1 MCIFKR
7 PVHTHPKPFREYS
20 KVVTAAALIAV
31 GIILLF
37 SMVMIAITGETSAL
51 EWLIGFATTAGM
63 LTIRFYMRRA
73 EAKDKLELCKK
84 YGTEIY
90 ESSGAGNDDTGE

>member
-1 MCIFKR
+1 MKR
-7 PVHTHPKPFREYS
+7 RTRAYREYS
-20 KVVTAAALIAV
+20 KIITASALIAV

-84 YGTEIY
+84 YGAETY
-90 ESSGAGNDDTGE
+90 EASGAANDDTD

>member
-1 MCIFKR
+1 MKR
-7 PVHTHPKPFREYS
+7 RTYREYS
-20 KVVTAAALIAV
+20 KIVTTAALIAV

-37 SMVMIAITGETSAL
+37 AMVMIAITGETSAL

-63 LTIRFYMRRA
+63 LTIRYYMRRA

-84 YGTEIY
+84 YGAETY
-90 ESSGAGNDDTGE
+90 EASGAANDDTD

>member
-1 MCIFKR
+1 MKR
-7 PVHTHPKPFREYS
+7 RTYREYS
-20 KVVTAAALIAV
+20 KIVTTAALIAV

-37 SMVMIAITGETSAL
+37 SMVMIAITGETGAL

-84 YGTEIY
+84 YGAETY
-90 ESSGAGNDDTGE
+90 EASGAANDDTD

>member
-1 MCIFKR
+1 MKR
-7 PVHTHPKPFREYS
+7 RSYREYS
-20 KVVTAAALIAV
+20 KIVTTAGLIAV
-31 GIILLF
+31 GTILVF
-37 SMVMIAITGETSAL
+37 AMVMIAITQDVSAL
-51 EWLIGFATTAGM
+51 EWLIGFGTTAGA
-63 LTIRFYMRRA
+63 LIFRFYMRRA

>member
-1 MCIFKR
+1 MHIFKR
-7 PVHTHPKPFREYS
+7 TARTRPKPFREYS
-20 KVVTAAALIAV
+20 KLVTTSALIAV
-31 GIILLF
+31 GVILLF
-37 SMVMIAITGETSAL
+37 SMTMIAVTGDTSAL